1 MDKVKIKFLK
11 EYKELFNNKYRYLVY
26 YGGRNSGKS
35 WHTAI
40 ALILRGRQ
48 KKLRILCTREIQIT
62 IKDSV
67 HKLLKDLIN
76 KYCFNDYE
84 VKNESIINR
93 ITGTEFIFKGVKH
106 NIQEIKSMEGID
118 IAWVEEAQS
127 ITKESLDVLTPT
139 IRKEGSQIILTFNR
153 FNELDPVY
161 EYFVLGNQK
170 GTYARK
176 VNYDVLEKQGML
188 TDTIKLEIENDK
200 KNPDIYAHKWLGEP
214 INQSNQAIISR
225 SDIVEAMER
234 NIEPIGAIEVGVDV
248 ARMGEDR
255 TVFYKRKGLK
265 IIDRKI
271 YSQQR
276 LNETFNQLINF
287 IDLDKTIC
295 IKVDDTGVGGGLTDM
310 LLQAGYSVVPINFGG
325 EPKDKDKYPNI
336 ISESWF
342 YLKSII
348 KEIDIPKDNDL
359 LMELSTRQFKMDN
372 KGRRV
377 IESKDDYK
385 KRGFRSPDL
394 ADALILAYINYHTF
408 NIENDFMVV

>member
-1 MDKVKIKFLK
+1 MMKVPIKFLK
-11 EYKELFNNKYRYLVY
+11 EYKELFNNKNRYLVF

-67 HKLLKDLIN
+67 HKLLKDLIHN
-76 KYCFNDYE
+76 FGFNDYE
-84 VKNESIINR
+84 VKNENIVNR

-161 EYFVLGNQK
+161 EHFVMGK
-170 GTYARK
+170 PDGTYVRK
-176 VNYDVLEKQGML
+176 VNYDVLEKHGML
-188 TDTIKLEIENDK
+188 TDTIKQEIENDK
-200 KNPDIYAHKWLGEP
+200 KNPDLYAHKWLGEP
-214 INQSNQAIISR
+214 INQSNQSIIPR
-225 SDIVEAMER
+225 SEIVEAMER
-234 NIEPIGAIEVGVDV
+234 NIEPVGAIEVGVDV
-248 ARMGEDR
+248 ARMGADR

-265 IIDRKI
+265 IIDKKI

-276 LNETFNQLINF
+276 INETYDQLINF
-287 IDLDKTIC
+287 IDMDKGIC
-295 IKVDDTGVGGGLTDM
+295 VKVDDSGLGGGLTDM
-310 LLQAGYSVVPINFGG
+310 LLNGGYNVVPINFGG
-325 EPKDKDKYPNI
+325 EPKDKDKYPNL
-336 ISESWF
+336 ISEAWF

-348 KEIDIPKDNDL
+348 KEVDIPQDNDL

-394 ADALILAYINYHTF
+394 ADALILTFINYHTF
-408 NIENDFMVV
+408 NVENDFMVV